1 MKEVKYCAICGKC
14 IGNIYNTDYFSYI
27 RLKYCNECKITQR
40 RKQKAAYQKQYRKDG
55 RKVRQLQKERI
66 DLLETENEL
75 LRQTNELQREENR
88 KLKEKLKNGG

>member
-14 IGNIYNTDYFSYI
+14 IGNAYNTDYYRYI
-27 RLKYCNECKITQR
+27 RLKYCNECKEIQR

-66 DLLETENEL
+66 DLLCTENEL
-75 LRQTNELQREENR
+75 LRQANEFQREENR
-88 KLKEKLKNGG
+88 KLREKLKNGG